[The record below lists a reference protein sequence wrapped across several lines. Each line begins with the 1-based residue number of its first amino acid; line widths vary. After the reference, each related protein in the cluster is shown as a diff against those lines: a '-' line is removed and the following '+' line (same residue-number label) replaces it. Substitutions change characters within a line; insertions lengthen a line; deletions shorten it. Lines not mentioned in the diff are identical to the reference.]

1 MKQYKVGDKVTIRSW
16 ESMEREFG
24 LNEYGNICSPRFDFV
39 KPMADFC
46 GLEAVIEEDI
56 GECYHIKNG
65 RCYAFTPQMFTD
77 WEKQSTGLEPLR
89 EHLPLI
95 RELLEYHILEL
106 DWQKK
111 NEPLTYIRHACEKE
125 LERADKALQA
135 LDLVDEAS
143 K

>member
-1 MKQYKVGDKVTIRSW
+1 MSDI
-16 ESMEREFG
+16 E
-24 LNEYGNICSPRFDFV
+24 
-39 KPMADFC
+39 PM
-46 GLEAVIEEDI
+46 
-56 GECYHIKNG
+56 
-65 RCYAFTPQMFTD
+65 
-77 WEKQSTGLEPLR
+77 R

-95 RELLEYHILEL
+95 RELLECHILEL

-111 NEPLTYIRHACEKE
+111 NEPLTYIRHACAKE

>member
-1 MKQYKVGDKVTIRSW
+1 MNG
-16 ESMEREFG
+16 
-24 LNEYGNICSPRFDFV
+24 NCNICSPWFDVV
-39 KPMADFC
+39 KAVADIC
-46 GLEAVIEEDI
+46 GFEVIIEEDLI
-56 GECYHIKNG
+56 ECYHLEIGWYCSFPTK
-65 RCYAFTPQMFTD
+65 RFTD
-77 WEKQSTGLEPLR
+77 CGKQSTDLEPLR

-95 RELLEYHILEL
+95 RELLENHVLEL

-111 NEPLTYIRHACEKE
+111 NEPLTYIRHACAKE

>member
-1 MKQYKVGDKVTIRSW
+1 MSDI
-16 ESMEREFG
+16 E
-24 LNEYGNICSPRFDFV
+24 
-39 KPMADFC
+39 PM
-46 GLEAVIEEDI
+46 
-56 GECYHIKNG
+56 
-65 RCYAFTPQMFTD
+65 
-77 WEKQSTGLEPLR
+77 R

-106 DWQKK
+106 DWQTR
-111 NEPLTYIRHACEKE
+111 EEQLTYIRHACEKE